1 MQMCIVWKCRLPW
14 CCTTSLASNAQGMS
28 RKSQWRK
35 YVVFMVDY
43 WNWGGG
49 GGKEE
54 FSFCACVC
62 VKQVFLLADHF
73 SLPLFWGSGL
83 LGHSEAPCHLA
94 CFSWGCSAAWSIKPQ
109 VRTEKHFKLMALLQ
123 WIPFQKTEQQQA
135 YRSQF
140 LYTLPYPLWLLWR
153 LNNFRVEKVWVA
165 FALSILVQCFFN
177 ELPHF
182 QLTTS
187 SI

>member
-1 MQMCIVWKCRLPW
+1 
-14 CCTTSLASNAQGMS
+14 
-28 RKSQWRK
+28 
-35 YVVFMVDY
+35 MVCY
-43 WNWGGG
+43 WNWWH
-49 GGKEE
+49 KKRRRN
-54 FSFCACVC
+54 FACVC
-62 VKQVFLLADHF
+62 VKYFYLLITSVFPYFGVLV
-73 SLPLFWGSGL
+73 FWGTQKPHVMWLVSAEGALQLEISSLRLERL
-83 LGHSEAPCHLA
+83 L
-94 CFSWGCSAAWSIKPQ
+94 F
-109 VRTEKHFKLMALLQ
+109 RTEKHFKLMALLQ

-153 LNNFRVEKVWVA
+153 LNNFRVKKVWMA

-182 QLTTS
+182 QLATS